1 MTLPSKEGNK
11 AGHCG
16 RFWHLEHIKSGAQ
29 NVYSWQ

>member
-16 RFWHLEHIKSGAQ
+16 RFWHLADLNSEVSDI
-29 NVYSWQ
+29 